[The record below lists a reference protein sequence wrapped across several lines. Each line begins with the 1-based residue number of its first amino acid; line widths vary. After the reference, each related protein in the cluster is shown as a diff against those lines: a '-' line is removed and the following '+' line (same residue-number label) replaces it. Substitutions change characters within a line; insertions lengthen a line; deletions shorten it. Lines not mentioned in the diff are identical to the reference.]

1 VEGHLQ
7 LVLRW
12 SQLLLPAAGRVAKL
26 NNYSRLP
33 EVPLAAAM
41 TDPPAA

>member
-1 VEGHLQ
+1 VAGHLQ

-12 SQLLLPAAGRVAKL
+12 SQLLLPVAGRVAKIS
-26 NNYSRLP
+26 NYSRLP
-33 EVPLAAAM
+33 EVLLAAAM